1 MTKVMIVDDH
11 EVVRLGLKG
20 LLSRNQGLTV
30 VGEAASVQEAVEKAS
45 SLQPEVIVM
54 DVRLPDGSG
63 VDACRQILETQPDIK
78 VIMLT
83 SFPDD
88 EVVIEAILAG
98 AAGFVLKEI
107 KGNSL
112 VEAVEKV
119 ARGQSLL
126 DPTITGNVLAYMK
139 KKEVKKQESLEELLT
154 TRELHVLALV
164 AEGKTNKEIGDALF
178 LSERTVRNHLSR
190 AMHKLNV
197 SNRAQ
202 AAVLYAS
209 KPKK

>member
-1 MTKVMIVDDH
+1 MTKVMVVDDH
-11 EVVRLGLKG
+11 EVVRLGIKG

-30 VGEAASVQEAVEKAS
+30 VGEAGSVKEAVEKAAL
-45 SLQPEVIVM
+45 LQPEVIVM

-63 VDACRQILETQPDIK
+63 VEACRQILEAYPEMK

-139 KKEVKKQESLEELLT
+139 KKEVKQQDSLEKLLT

-190 AMHKLNV
+190 VMHKLNV

-209 KPKK
+209 RSK